1 MNIEVIYMDQ
11 RMLSEQINYE
21 NFLLKVIKWVFLGVA
36 VTALT
41 SIVVILSGIIHYL
54 INFYFPVL
62 FVSVIVEIAFVWIIN
77 KKLQNYGDQVSYAM
91 AKRYFIL
98 YSIVNG
104 VVFSFLLSVISVYI
118 TALAFALTCAYFGL
132 LYTITKYT
140 SSDFSFIAKVCV
152 AVLPI
157 LIIGYIILMFIQA
170 PALYYIIVLIDLAVF
185 TGITLYDLKKISIAY
200 HQSLENQREGLALMC
215 ALNLYLDFVNI
226 FIDILM
232 LISDNN

>member
-1 MNIEVIYMDQ
+1 MDQ
-11 RMLSEQINYE
+11 KMLTKQMNYEKFLSE
-21 NFLLKVIKWVFLGVA
+21 VIKWVFFGVGI
-36 VTALT
+36 TAIT
-41 SIVVILSGIIHYL
+41 SILVIFSGIIYAL
-54 INFYFPVL
+54 IPFYFPVL
-62 FVSVIVEIAFVWIIN
+62 IISIIIEIAFVWILN
-77 KKLQNYGDQVSYAM
+77 KKIDKPIDELSFSSV
-91 AKRYFIL
+91 KRFFIL

-104 VVFSFLLSVISVYI
+104 VIFSFILASVSIYI

-140 SSDFSFIAKVCV
+140 SSDFSFVMKVCIS
-152 AVLPI
+152 VLPI
-157 LIIGYIILMFIQA
+157 LIIGYIILIFIHA

-185 TGITLYDLKKISIAY
+185 TGITLYDLKKISTAY

-232 LISDNN
+232 LIMDNN